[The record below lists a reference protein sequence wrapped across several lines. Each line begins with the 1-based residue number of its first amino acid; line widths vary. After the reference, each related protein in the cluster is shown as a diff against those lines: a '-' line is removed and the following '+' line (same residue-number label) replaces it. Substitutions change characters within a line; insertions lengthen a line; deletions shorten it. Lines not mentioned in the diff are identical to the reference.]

1 MLFQDCF
8 QIPKNVFGKIFGFWE
23 EKSRFGEHFGESVK
37 YITKVEGVMMR
48 KKNYKGRCEKRTLS
62 KCKEVCR
69 TYDRIQFAYA
79 DYIQQNECIAEI
91 QCNVSLDG
99 EEYTTDFVCVKT
111 DQELMVR
118 ECISRRLLTKPMT
131 VKLLDQSREYW
142 LRRGVSD
149 WGIVIDEE

>member
-1 MLFQDCF
+1 
-8 QIPKNVFGKIFGFWE
+8 
-23 EKSRFGEHFGESVK
+23 
-37 YITKVEGVMMR
+37 
-48 KKNYKGRCEKRTLS
+48 
-62 KCKEVCR
+62 
-69 TYDRIQFAYA
+69 
-79 DYIQQNECIAEI
+79 
-91 QCNVSLDG
+91 LDG